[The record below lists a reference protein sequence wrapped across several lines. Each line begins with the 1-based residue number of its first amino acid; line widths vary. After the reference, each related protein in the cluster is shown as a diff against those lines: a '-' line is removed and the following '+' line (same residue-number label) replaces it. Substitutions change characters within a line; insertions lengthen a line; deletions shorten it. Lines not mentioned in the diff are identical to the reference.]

1 MSLTQTPARTDLA
14 TLQAK
19 KRAGLPITMLT
30 CYDYPTARLQDRAGI
45 DIVFVGD
52 SVGTNVLG
60 YASEREVTMAD
71 MLHHLRAVRR
81 GVQRAYLLADL
92 PYGAYATPAL
102 ALDNARRL
110 LEAGADGV
118 KLEGGREQV
127 ATVEALVRQGIA
139 VCGHIGYTPQTL
151 GEPGRRP
158 AVQGRR
164 GAEAIALVESALA
177 LEQAGLALL
186 VLELVPEPL
195 ARLITG
201 RLTIPTIGIGAGR
214 FCDGQVLVV
223 NDVLG
228 ITPFRLKLAKR
239 YQEYDA
245 TTLAAIEQYRHE
257 VEHRLFPGEEHTFG
271 MAADELAQVEEWL
284 AGRAAPAGAPG
295 ERA

>member
-1 MSLTQTPARTDLA
+1 MSLVQTPARTDLA
-14 TLQAK
+14 TLHAK

-30 CYDYPTARLQDRAGI
+30 CYDYPTARLQDQAGI

-60 YASEREVTMAD
+60 YASERDVTMAD

-127 ATVEALVRQGIA
+127 MIVEALVSQGIA

-151 GEPGRRP
+151 GQPGRRP
-158 AVQGRR
+158 AVQGRH

-177 LEQAGLALL
+177 LERAGLALL

-201 RLTIPTIGIGAGR
+201 RLRLPTIGIGAGR
-214 FCDGQVLVV
+214 YCDGQVLVI

-239 YQEYDA
+239 YQEYHA
-245 TTLAAIEQYRHE
+245 TTLAAIAQYRHE
-257 VEHRLFPGEEHTFG
+257 VEQRLFPGEEHVFG
-271 MAADELAQVEEWL
+271 MATGELAQVEAWL
-284 AGRAAPAGAPG
+284 ATQSITTSEHA
-295 ERA
+295 